1 MLIKIS
7 FDIDIYQY
15 GYEAVLVS
23 LPEEM
28 VKVLEKERKE
38 MYLETISETI
48 RLILSDYLRNKIK
61 SILKKKINRF
71 LNCELPLLIQNELL
85 DKQLLQD
92 ILDNPNN
99 TLPEFGKEKVAS
111 PKV

>member
-1 MLIKIS
+1 MAIGRKQLSKS
-7 FDIDIYQY
+7 FDY
-15 GYEAVLVS
+15 
-23 LPEEM
+23 
-28 VKVLEKERKE
+28 
-38 MYLETISETI
+38 
-48 RLILSDYLRNKIK
+48 KIK
-61 SILKKKINRF
+61 SILKKINRF

-99 TLPEFGKEKVAS
+99 TLPELGKEKVAS